1 MLKDLTIGQYYPL
14 PSLIHALDPRLKLV
28 SLIAFIVIIF
38 LVNSLAAAIFVSLI
52 VLLIIKLSKVPF
64 KMYLKNLKTILP
76 IIILTSFLNIFY
88 MSEGESIIKF
98 WVINI
103 TVLGIR
109 KALLM
114 SFRIIMLIILSSV
127 LTYTTTPTLLTDAI
141 ESLLSPLRYI
151 GLGGAVHTIAMM
163 MTISLRFIPTLVDET
178 EKLMNAQKA
187 RGADFESGG
196 IISRVKAL
204 IPILIPLLISS
215 VRRAFELSE
224 AMESRCYTGNTLR
237 TRLKQLKFSHRDFMA
252 SAVIVLSIVATII
265 LNNISIL

>member
-14 PSLIHALDPRLKLV
+14 PSLIHSLDPRLKLV
-28 SLIAFIVIIF
+28 ALIAFIVIIF
-38 LVNSLAAAIFVSLI
+38 LTNSLASVLFVSLI
-52 VLLIIKLSKVPF
+52 IFLVIIASKVPI
-64 KMYLKNLKTILP
+64 KMYIKNLKTILP
-76 IIILTSFLNIFY
+76 IIILTSVLNVFY
-88 MSEGESIIKF
+88 MSEGETLIKF
-98 WVINI
+98 WVIKI
-103 TVLGIR
+103 TLLGVR

-114 SFRIIMLIILSSV
+114 SFRIVTLIILSSV

-141 ESLLSPLRYI
+141 ESLLSPLRHI

-187 RGADFESGG
+187 RGADFESGS

-224 AMESRCYTGNTLR
+224 AMESRCYTGNALR
-237 TRLKQLKFSHRDFMA
+237 TRLKQLSFSYRDLLA
-252 SAVIVLSIVATII
+252 TCVVIISLIFTILFNNLSI
-265 LNNISIL
+265 L